1 MDGVIWN
8 APVLS
13 HVIWN
18 SARNS
23 LSSVRLTGIPFS
35 FLFSFS
41 RVSRATCVPVA
52 HLPVFFLT
60 GMRTTR
66 CSAYVCQLL
75 GERDVVRFCG
85 CVFICFLH
93 GSRAHAPVMKW
104 LNNISVFCDGWHSW
118 VTAMERRADR
128 EEPNNWRT
136 ARMTMTM
143 RSAKGIGATAT
154 GHHRPARPKEMV
166 SGYRWRRHHRRLPT
180 RRPAHCHRLQRQRR
194 SYRLSDR
201 PAAGSVPVRRSRLQE
216 QSLRRIRRATSTSME
231 TTWPKSELTPS
242 SWRPNHRVVRD
253 GSRGRMRPPSLQWM
267 TLTRKR
273 KKRTAIRVNC

>member
-104 LNNISVFCDGWHSW
+104 LNNISVFLVMDDTVESRRWSGERIARSQTTGGRRGWQWRWGQPRASEQQQQDTTAQLVQKRWCPAIGDVATTGVCQRGGRRTVTAFSVSVGHIAFRIAQRLDQFRSGGAGCRSSRCDG
-118 VTAMERRADR
+118 
-128 EEPNNWRT
+128 
-136 ARMTMTM
+136 
-143 RSAKGIGATAT
+143 
-154 GHHRPARPKEMV
+154 
-166 SGYRWRRHHRRLPT
+166 
-180 RRPAHCHRLQRQRR
+180 
-194 SYRLSDR
+194 
-201 PAAGSVPVRRSRLQE
+201 
-216 QSLRRIRRATSTSME
+216 
-231 TTWPKSELTPS
+231 
-242 SWRPNHRVVRD
+242 
-253 GSRGRMRPPSLQWM
+253 
-267 TLTRKR
+267 
-273 KKRTAIRVNC
+273 